1 MFNYL
6 SSNSFKILIL
16 LSLIPVIAVVHY
28 LTNPLSSPPIKEASS
43 RFTTAYSTSL
53 DLENQWIVS
62 GEQAKK
68 ILLQEATLLDTR
80 SFPILKG
87 KIPGAKPIKW
97 QDFSQASQPH
107 RGKLLTDEEILTKKL
122 QKLGI
127 NKNKPVVVFGDPLD
141 GWGEEG
147 RIVWMLRTL
156 GHNQTVLVDGGYQT
170 LLAAGIEVKNQTQ
183 ARGNFVVKLR
193 KGWEVNR
200 EELKASLLKQNLVI
214 VDTRELREYE
224 GQTPYGEDRGGH
236 IPGAVHLHYKEL
248 LGKDGKLRA
257 RKEVLSL
264 LAAKGIKK
272 DRLIVS
278 YCTGGVR
285 SAWFTVVLSDL
296 GFQAKNYPGSMWEWS
311 SFSADIY
318 PLIKNK
324 L

>member
-1 MFNYL
+1 MFSYL

-16 LSLIPVIAVVHY
+16 LSLIPAIATVYY
-28 LTNPLSSPPIKEASS
+28 LTNPLSSPPVKEATSK
-43 RFTTAYSTSL
+43 FITAYSTNL
-53 DLENQWIVS
+53 DLQNQWIVS

-87 KIPGAKPIKW
+87 KISGAKPIKW
-97 QDFSQASQPH
+97 QDFSQASHPH
-107 RGKLLTDEEILTKKL
+107 RGKLLTDEEVLIKKL

-127 NKNKPVVVFGDPLD
+127 NKNKPVVVFGEPLD

-156 GHNQTVLVDGGYQT
+156 GHNQTVLVDGGYQA

-183 ARGNFVVKLR
+183 DRGNFVVKLR
-193 KGWEVNR
+193 KEWEVNR
-200 EELKASLLKQNLVI
+200 EELKASLLKHNLVI

-224 GQTPYGEDRGGH
+224 GQTPYGEERGGH

-248 LGKDGKLRA
+248 LGADGKLLA
-257 RKEVLSL
+257 RENILSI
-264 LAAKGIKK
+264 LATKGIKK
-272 DRLIVS
+272 DKLIVS

-285 SAWFTVVLSDL
+285 SAWLTVVLNDL

-318 PLIKNK
+318 PLLKSK

>member
-16 LSLIPVIAVVHY
+16 LSLIPLIAVVYY

-43 RFTTAYSTSL
+43 RFTTAYSTNL
-53 DLENQWIVS
+53 DLEKQWIVS

-68 ILLQEATLLDTR
+68 ILSQEATLLDTR
-80 SFPILKG
+80 SFKLLKG
-87 KIPGAKPIKW
+87 KIPGAKSINW
-97 QDFSQASQPH
+97 QDFSQAAHPH
-107 RGKLLTDEEILTKKL
+107 RGKLLGNEEILTQKL

-127 NKNKPVVVFGDPLD
+127 EQNHPVVVFGDPLN

-147 RIVWMLRTL
+147 RIVWMLRAL

-170 LLAAGIEVKNQTQ
+170 LLAAKIAFKKKTHNQ
-183 ARGNFVVKLR
+183 GNFVVQLR
-193 KGWEVNR
+193 KEWEVNQ
-200 EELKASLLKQNLVI
+200 EELKASLLERNFIV
-214 VDTRELREYE
+214 VDTRELREYK

-236 IPGAVHLHYKEL
+236 IPGAIHLHYKEL

-257 RKEVLSL
+257 RKDILSL
-264 LAAKGIKK
+264 LAVKGIGK
-272 DRLIVS
+272 DKPIVS

-285 SAWFTVVLSDL
+285 SAWLTAVLNDL

-311 SFSADIY
+311 SFPADVY
-318 PLIKNK
+318 PLLIE
-324 L
+324 